1 MHLHETHRLREDAA
15 LLNWLYNTFWA
26 TWIRKACTVL
36 VVLAVAVPAAILLPA
51 KIGAP
56 EHCAEGVEKSAG
68 ECIGVNGSG
77 YDFGVPEIRKVTEA
91 IRKENER
98 IAGQKDS
105 VTVAMMLPL
114 QPEMPA
120 ERKQLRSELQGA
132 YLAQYR
138 ANRTEKTPLLRLV
151 LANPGADYAQQE
163 KVVDQLAAM
172 ADSERDN
179 LRAVTGFN
187 LSLGAT
193 KQAVARLT
201 NELKIPVLASRVSAD
216 EIANPDNPAGRL
228 PFPGLARII
237 PTNRQ
242 QADALAHFHG
252 GLRDAE
258 TVLVRDVRPH
268 DIYDESLAKAFSR
281 PEPGPPGPKDQ
292 VFESPGINDP
302 GQTGNHFSLIGHN
315 ICESDAHVVYF
326 AGRPVHLRLFALKLA
341 EVPCHGKKYTIV
353 SGSGAATLDR
363 YLTDDDWKKLRGDGG
378 NPTITVQYAAPGH
391 PDAWDVALRTWE
403 KQQADAG
410 RKPAAADRP
419 AYLTDPRRELQ
430 ELRALIDQQ
439 TAGDIG
445 PVQLEDS
452 RTMLV
457 HDGVRTVAE
466 AVFLAN
472 AQAVGSIPSRER
484 VAAEWPRLEAAH
496 RVRGTSGWICL
507 TNGGNAYDKPVAV
520 VQLDP
525 RTRKVAF
532 VGLGWP
538 EKKPQPAEC
547 VVPSGTR

>member
-1 MHLHETHRLREDAA
+1 M
-15 LLNWLYNTFWA
+15 LNWLYNTFWA
-26 TWIRKACTVL
+26 TWIRKAFTVL
-36 VVLAVAVPAAILLPA
+36 VVLAVVVPAAILLPA
-51 KIGAP
+51 KFGEP
-56 EHCAEGVEKSAG
+56 ERCAEGVEKSAG

-77 YDFGVPEIRKVTEA
+77 YDFGVAEIRKVAEA

-98 IAGQKDS
+98 VVGAENGRADGQENS

-114 QPEMPA
+114 QPKMPA
-120 ERKQLRSELQGA
+120 ERRQLRSELQGA

-138 ANRTEKTPLLRLV
+138 ANRTENSPLLRLV

-172 ADSERDN
+172 ADSPRDN

-193 KQAVARLT
+193 KKAVARLT
-201 NELKIPVLASRVSAD
+201 NELSIPVLASRVSAD
-216 EIANPDNPAGRL
+216 EIANPDNPGGRL

-242 QADALAHFHG
+242 QADALANFHG

-258 TVLVRDVRPH
+258 TVLVRDTRPH

-315 ICESDAHVVYF
+315 ICASDARVVYF

-363 YLTDDDWKKLRGDGG
+363 YLTDDDWERLRGDGG
-378 NPTITVQYAAPGH
+378 SPTITVQYAAPGH
-391 PDAWDVALRTWE
+391 PDAWDVALRAWE
-403 KQQADAG
+403 KEQQAKTG

-419 AYLTDPRRELQ
+419 DYLTDPRKELQ
-430 ELRALIDQQ
+430 VLRDLIDQPA
-439 TAGDIG
+439 TGDIG
-445 PVQLEDS
+445 AVQLEDS

-457 HDGVRTVAE
+457 YDGVRTIAE
-466 AVFLAN
+466 AIFLAN
-472 AQAVGSIPSRER
+472 AQAAESIPSRER

-496 RVRGTSGWICL
+496 RVRGASGWICL

-525 RTRKVAF
+525 RTRRVAF

-547 VVPSGTR
+547 VVPSGTG

>member
-1 MHLHETHRLREDAA
+1 M
-15 LLNWLYNTFWA
+15 LNWLYNTFWA
-26 TWIRKACTVL
+26 TWMRKAFTVL
-36 VVLAVAVPAAILLPA
+36 VVLAVVVPAALFLPA
-51 KIGAP
+51 RIGAP
-56 EHCAEGVEKSAG
+56 DRCAEGVVQSEG

-77 YDFGVPEIRKVTEA
+77 YDFGTPEIRQVTEA

-98 IAGQKDS
+98 VAQQKNS

-114 QPEMPA
+114 QPKLAA

-138 ANRTEKTPLLRLV
+138 ANRMEKTPQLRLV

-163 KVVDQLAAM
+163 TVVDRLAGM

-193 KQAVARLT
+193 KQAIARLT
-201 NELKIPVLASRVSAD
+201 GELKIPVLASRVSAD
-216 EIANPDNPAGRL
+216 EIANPDNRSGRL

-242 QADALAHFHG
+242 QADALADFHG

-258 TVLVRDVRPH
+258 TVLVKDIRPH

-292 VFESPGINDP
+292 EFESPSITEP
-302 GQTGNHFSLIGHN
+302 GDTGNDFSLIGHN
-315 ICESDAHVVYF
+315 ICESDAKVVYF

-363 YLTDDDWKKLRGDGG
+363 YMSEADWRKLQGGDGESA
-378 NPTITVQYAAPGH
+378 TITVQYAAPAH
-391 PDAWDVALRTWE
+391 PDAWDAALRTWE
-403 KQQADAG
+403 KERQASTG
-410 RKPAAADRP
+410 RKPAVADRP
-419 AYLTDPRRELQ
+419 AYLTDPRKELQ
-430 ELRALIDQQ
+430 ELRGLIDQG

-457 HDGVRTVAE
+457 HDGVRTIAE

-472 AQAVGSIPSRER
+472 AQAAGSIPPRER

-496 RVRGTSGWICL
+496 RVRGASGWICL

-520 VQLDP
+520 VRLDP
-525 RTRKVAF
+525 RTRRVAF

-538 EKKPQPAEC
+538 EKKPQPADC
-547 VVPSGTR
+547 VVPSGTG